1 MLILF
6 VINLNLYR
14 KFKESCDSLEIMNNR
29 EQEYLDTITELKS
42 KLMASEKLINKQE
55 IIITNLNKKFNNLQK
70 ENHVS

>member
-6 VINLNLYR
+6 NINLNLYR

-29 EQEYLDTITELKS
+29 EQEYLGTITELKS